1 MTATLTTRR
10 PAAAAQQTLGDRLA
24 SRHDRWMADCDVAL
38 GPVTDRDATFLQ
50 RWAAIRYIGDT
61 FPERF
66 QLEQDLVEELH
77 PFILAEV
84 RERLNMQM
92 DRLVR
97 LQQEL
102 EALGHQRGTAREI
115 ARVAREMVDAL
126 RLWYTDIEFAVG
138 GLPLEDIGPR
148 AVELL
153 DRYTSCAGVDEFRV
167 G

>member
-1 MTATLTTRR
+1 MTATLPPRR
-10 PAAAAQQTLGDRLA
+10 PIGAAKQTLEDHLA
-24 SRHDRWMADCDVAL
+24 PMHDRWMADCDVAL

-77 PFILAEV
+77 PFILAEM

-102 EALGHQRGTAREI
+102 DALGHQRGTARQI
-115 ARVAREMVDAL
+115 ARAAREMVDAL

-138 GLPLEDIGPR
+138 GLQLQDIGPR
-148 AVELL
+148 ANALL
-153 DRYTSCAGVDEFRV
+153 DRCTSGAWFGEFLV

>member
-1 MTATLTTRR
+1 MTATLTSWR
-10 PAAAAQQTLGDRLA
+10 PAAATKQTLGDRLA

-77 PFILAEV
+77 PFIAAEV

-92 DRLVR
+92 DRLLR
-97 LQQEL
+97 LQLEL

-126 RLWYTDIEFAVG
+126 RLWYSDIESAVG
-138 GLPLEDIGPR
+138 GLLLEDIGAR

-153 DRYTSCAGVDEFRV
+153 DRCTSCAGIDEFLV

>member
-1 MTATLTTRR
+1 MTATLTSRR
-10 PAAAAQQTLGDRLA
+10 PPGAAKQTLGDRLA

-77 PFILAEV
+77 PFILPEL

-92 DRLVR
+92 DRLLR
-97 LQQEL
+97 LQQQL
-102 EALGHQRGTAREI
+102 DALGHQRGTAREI
-115 ARVAREMVDAL
+115 ARVAHEMVDAL
-126 RLWYTDIEFAVG
+126 RLWYSDIEFAVG

-148 AVELL
+148 AVQLL
-153 DRYTSCAGVDEFRV
+153 DRCTSCAWSDEFLV